1 MKIGI
6 NLPSSVSNPEEI
18 RTWLKRFCD
27 AGFETVEFSA
37 DSLPLI
43 IGGELNRKMTDLVKN
58 ILNDFPLSYSM
69 HIGYGIDL
77 RDTENYLL
85 QEKSLMA
92 SICAAAETGCNLL
105 NLHYEKKSDSDEIE
119 ERFLE
124 GHLKACDYAGE
135 KGIDLTIENIEVEF
149 VDPVIDFVKKVNRD
163 NFKMNYDI
171 GHGFL
176 ASDYLGFDF
185 LESIKKSLPVL
196 GHLHFSDNTGK
207 FEMLRI
213 TDRPV
218 YDNLPMGN
226 RFALGRGD
234 IHLPPLWGN
243 IPYDKIAEI
252 LKGYDKTVICE
263 FYAKYFIPFLAEI
276 RENTGRLF
284 IK

>member
-6 NLPSSVSNPEEI
+6 NLPDVRDPEGI

-27 AGFETVEFSA
+27 AGFETVEYNS
-37 DSLPLI
+37 DLLPMI
-43 IGGELNRKMTDLVKN
+43 IGGKLNREMAGLMKN
-58 ILNDFPLSYSM
+58 ITSDFPLTYSM

-77 RDTENYLL
+77 RDTEHYRL
-85 QEKSLMA
+85 QEDSLMSSIEAA
-92 SICAAAETGCNLL
+92 SETGCTLL
-105 NLHYEKKSDSDEIE
+105 NLHYEKKSESDEVE

-124 GHLKACDYAGE
+124 GHLKACDYAE
-135 KGIDLTIENIEVEF
+135 KLGIDLTIENIEVEF
-149 VDPVIDFVKKVNRD
+149 VDPVIDFVKKVNRK
-163 NFKMNYDI
+163 NFSMNYDI

-185 LESIKKSLPVL
+185 LDSIRKAVPVL

-207 FEMLRI
+207 FEILRI

-218 YDNLPMGN
+218 YDKLPMGN

-243 IPYDKIAEI
+243 IPYDRVAEI

-263 FYAKYFIPFLAEI
+263 FYTQYFIPFLKDI
-276 RENTGRLF
+276 RINTEKLF
-284 IK
+284 SN

>member
-6 NLPSSVSNPEEI
+6 NLPDTVSNPDEI
-18 RTWLKRFCD
+18 RIWLKRFSD
-27 AGFETVEFSA
+27 AGFESVEFSA

-43 IGGELNRKMTDLVKN
+43 IGGELNRKMTDLVKK
-58 ILNDFPLSYSM
+58 ILKEFSFSYSM

-77 RDTENYLL
+77 RDTEHYRL
-85 QEKSLMA
+85 QEDSLMA
-92 SICAAAETGCNLL
+92 SIRAASETGCSLL
-105 NLHYEKKSDSDEIE
+105 NLHYEKKSDSAEIE

-124 GHLKACDYAGE
+124 GHLKACDYAE
-135 KGIDLTIENIEVEF
+135 ELGIDLAIENIEVEF
-149 VDPVIDFVKKVNRD
+149 VDPVIDFVKKVDRD
-163 NFKMNYDI
+163 NFTMNYDI

-234 IHLPPLWGN
+234 IHLPPLWGK
-243 IPYDKIAEI
+243 IPYDKVAEI

-263 FYAKYFIPFLAEI
+263 FYVKYFIPFLGEV
-276 RENTGRLF
+276 RENTAQLF
-284 IK
+284 S